1 MKTKY
6 HKKHI
11 MCNESDN
18 RCEDSPELDTSIKT
32 MDRHLSGQFNDKI
45 FVEFWVIRSAIWMQL
60 SIGLINCCFGVN
72 KNTVKM

>member
-45 FVEFWVIRSAIWMQL
+45 FVEFWVIRSAI
-60 SIGLINCCFGVN
+60 
-72 KNTVKM
+72 